1 MTHCGAPTL
10 TAEQIR
16 NAIQRELST
25 GKRVVYVL
33 LMLVTLTAAGLI
45 AALWLTEPVPLPLRT
60 QLVFSILLVI
70 NLSWAGFCGWVLVR
84 RQVLFAAH
92 RVIAGWMA
100 VIFCFL
106 FLGTGSAIAYQR
118 ASSAAFASIVLLGA
132 IEAGVAIV
140 VLQRALR
147 YRRQLI
153 TRRDELM
160 R

>member
-1 MTHCGAPTL
+1 MTHYDTPTL

-16 NAIQRELST
+16 LAIQRELST
-25 GKRVVYVL
+25 GKRVVYIL
-33 LMLVTLTAAGLI
+33 LLLVTLTAAGLI
-45 AALWLTEPVPLPLRT
+45 GLLWLTEPMPLPLRT
-60 QLVFSILLVI
+60 QLVFGMLLVI
-70 NLSWAGFCGWVLVR
+70 NVSWAVFCGWVLVR

-100 VIFCFL
+100 VVFCFL
-106 FLGTGSAIAYQR
+106 FLGMGCAIAYQR
-118 ASSAAFASIVLLGA
+118 ANSAAFAAIVMLGL

-147 YRRQLI
+147 YRRQLMD
-153 TRRDELM
+153 RRDELM